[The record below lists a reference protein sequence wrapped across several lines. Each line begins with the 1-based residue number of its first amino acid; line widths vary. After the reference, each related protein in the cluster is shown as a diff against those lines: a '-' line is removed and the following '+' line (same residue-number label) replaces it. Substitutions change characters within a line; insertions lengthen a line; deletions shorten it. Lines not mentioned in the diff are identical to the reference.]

1 MVVYKPNNGMK
12 FIDKVLLQ
20 EYSFNIQSISSNKS
34 LINPFFIFEEIQVND
49 NQNNELIYIPKLKI
63 GINLIESLIKEY
75 LSLSILEIDSFK
87 SSENSSQS
95 MFKPFLIKGN
105 KLKINNDSISIDASS
120 FEILISQDNSKILLL
135 DGSINSFAFNKIKA
149 YKLQEEGWTYY
160 KNYGGDGAYD
170 ASGYINNPRM
180 GYLKKWPE

>member
-1 MVVYKPNNGMK
+1 MVVYKPDNGIK

-63 GINLIESLIKEY
+63 GVNLIESLIKEY

-105 KLKINNDSISIDASS
+105 KLKINNDAISIDASN
-120 FEILISQDNSKILLL
+120 FEILISQNNSKIILL
-135 DGSINSFAFNKIKA
+135 DGSINSFPFNKIKA
-149 YKLQEEGWTYY
+149 YIDLTDNKLLLR
-160 KNYGGDGAYD
+160 K
-170 ASGYINNPRM
+170 
-180 GYLKKWPE
+180 